1 MSRESLMTPRI
12 NYAPLIYSL
21 ALIPNAKLE
30 ELKTTVC
37 RFISCG
43 MKCDL
48 VSHFVF
54 FRRKLLIIR
63 LQSIAN
69 QKHCSSMI
77 GRSPYTLS
85 KKNAMTLE
93 PLWMSSEGWQNKIR
107 TLRCARWYLRRT
119 LALDMLSTVPTNTN
133 GTCPSSRGIVG
144 CGSLSPSILTR
155 TCQTITLRKCS
166 PCFASSPLH
175 SCRRFPV

>member
-1 MSRESLMTPRI
+1 MTPRI

-37 RFISCG
+37 RFISRG

-63 LQSIAN
+63 LQIIAN

-85 KKNAMTLE
+85 KK
-93 PLWMSSEGWQNKIR
+93 
-107 TLRCARWYLRRT
+107 
-119 LALDMLSTVPTNTN
+119 
-133 GTCPSSRGIVG
+133 
-144 CGSLSPSILTR
+144 
-155 TCQTITLRKCS
+155 
-166 PCFASSPLH
+166 
-175 SCRRFPV
+175 